1 MARPKETT
9 PGLCDPARLRWLQKQ
24 LREVRG
30 DREAASEAG
39 SHSAVAALRREE
51 RALRDQIDAAR
62 LIMEEAKLAANPPKL
77 TDAQRAQILRERVD
91 NAADEE
97 LEVAIEE
104 WLRRRRYDL
113 VVDDGGRLHLVAA
126 GDSPP
131 DLRLVTA

>member
-1 MARPKETT
+1 
-9 PGLCDPARLRWLQKQ
+9 
-24 LREVRG
+24 
-30 DREAASEAG
+30 
-39 SHSAVAALRREE
+39 
-51 RALRDQIDAAR
+51 
-62 LIMEEAKLAANPPKL
+62 MEEAKLAANPPKL